1 MEGVPSTPLVP
12 WGYVNSATPFFYPR
26 PEVTQ
31 ILSTVYQV
39 YVSPQGNDDVTNN
52 GVITS
57 PFATISAA
65 LFYVT
70 TVSATFPTPLSAP
83 VCIFVAPGVYEG
95 GFAVPDNVYL
105 IGPSNS
111 PEPVMITGNI
121 FISPTSSSA
130 TIGLQNLTLESV
142 TVAGAFYDAN
152 LEMRNCTLDTN
163 TIFSALTLA
172 PEDELVT
179 ATVTATECVFRA
191 TDAVNA
197 ALISA
202 TTSEKSN
209 LTLDNCQLVTAG
221 EEGTLISI
229 TGSLTVRNSSLLNT
243 AAGTTLAP
251 LILAQ
256 SGATLTPVVSLEG
269 SVLKYDD
276 VQTDAAG
283 NKLAIKFNAPT
294 EPITA
299 TMTNCTISVHLGA
312 GQTNI
317 VKNIGAANVTLS
329 QSANSCLLDG
339 KDIDTTNITLPV
351 MAFLQNSPT
360 GGGGGGAVYQ
370 ATYYKSALQNLTS
383 GATDLTFNE
392 EAAWN
397 NDNGY
402 ITHTGGTAAF
412 TVVQAGLYQLE
423 FNATIIANGSTWT
436 NLLKQISVDITRAP
450 TPEFVTIA
458 QNGSMPSNT
467 NYGQSLCST
476 FNLEAGDVINCRV
489 SNTYATGTP
498 YAQGVTNTIDLN
510 TWFTW
515 RYVSASGGGGG
526 GVNSVTAGTGIA
538 VTGSGDITIDNT
550 GVTAITDG
558 TASSTGI
565 ITMAGG
571 TGVEVINGSPLG
583 TFTFNNTGV
592 TSLITLGGTL
602 TGGVTLSAGDGIA
615 FITSPPP
622 GANEIN
628 IANAGV
634 LTIVP
639 GTNITVTGDTPQNPT
654 INYIATPPAVQAA
667 ATTPLTAANVNT
679 LYILTSGTTQN
690 FTTVGLGVG
699 DSGKVW
705 YVKNAFSS
713 DINIQANGV
722 AIAGVT
728 DVLHT
733 KRTDTNTPAQVLYW
747 NGTGLTMY

>member
-1 MEGVPSTPLVP
+1 MEGYPANPLVP
-12 WGYVNSATPFFYPR
+12 PGYINSFTPLFFPQPQITHVLATPSF
-26 PEVTQ
+26 
-31 ILSTVYQV
+31 V
-39 YVSPQGNDDVTNN
+39 YVSPEGSDDPANV
-52 GVITS
+52 GSITS

-70 TVSATFPTPLSAP
+70 TISDIFPVPLSSP
-83 VCIFVAPGVYEG
+83 VCIFVAPGIYAG
-95 GFAVPDNVYL
+95 GFIVPDNVYL

-111 PEPVMITGNI
+111 PVPVVITSSI
-121 FISPTSSSA
+121 FASTTTSSA
-130 TIGLQNLTLESV
+130 TIGLMNLTLQALE
-142 TVAGAFYDAN
+142 VAGAVYN
-152 LEMRNCTLDTN
+152 VNVEVTNCKIQTE
-163 TIFSALTLA
+163 TIFSALSIAPLSALISVNVRLA
-172 PEDELVT
+172 
-179 ATVTATECVFRA
+179 ECEIRA
-191 TDAVNA
+191 TDETNA
-197 ALISA
+197 NLISA
-202 TTSEKSN
+202 TASELVT
-209 LTLDNCQLVTAG
+209 LTLDRCELVSEA
-221 EEGTLISI
+221 EEGNMIDMI
-229 TGSLTVRNSSLLNT
+229 GNLTIRNSSITNI

-251 LILAQ
+251 LILFA
-256 SGATLTPVVSLEG
+256 SGATLTPVLNLEG
-269 SVLKYDD
+269 SVLRYTDL
-276 VQTDAAG
+276 QTDAAG
-283 NKLAIKFNAPT
+283 NKLAIKFDADAQ
-294 EPITA
+294 PITA
-299 TMTNCTISVHLGA
+299 TMTNCTIDIKLGG

-317 VKNIGAANVTLS
+317 VKNVGASNVTLS
-329 QSANSCLLDG
+329 QSANSCLSDG
-339 KDIDTTNITLPV
+339 KDIDTTNINLPV

-370 ATYYKSALQNLTS
+370 ATYYRSAQQNLTS
-383 GATDLTFNE
+383 GATDLTFDE

-571 TGVEVINGSPLG
+571 TGVEVINGAPAG

-592 TSLITLGGTL
+592 TSLITIGGTL

-654 INYIATPPAVQAA
+654 INYVATPPAVQAA